1 MKLKYNVE
9 DRLPASQLILYSVQ
23 WFVLAVAVVVTSVF
37 VAEGTPADKL
47 FYAQKMFAVMGIA
60 GLVQIIWGHRL
71 PLVVGPAAVLLVGVL
86 SAKGAESNAIYS
98 SIAIGG
104 VLISLMT
111 IGGMMRYV
119 QRLFTP
125 RIIVVILML
134 IAFTLTPTIA
144 NKLVFAPH
152 ATHDQNIFGLIFAI
166 VGVIGMVVLNRKLRG
181 VAKSLVIPIALIVG
195 SVAYYAMFA
204 LPEKTASAASMESLV
219 ISDVTMDWSL
229 IIAFVICYVALLIND
244 IGSIESL
251 GAMLGSD
258 NMDKRMKRGV
268 RVTGAMNIV
277 AGAMGVLGPV
287 NYSMSPGV
295 IASTGCAARRALI
308 PATVMLALCALLPDL
323 VWVLTSIPNPVIG
336 VILLFLMG
344 TQLAASF
351 EMLQSSKS
359 AETFADALT
368 LGLPLMVAM
377 LFQMMPAGIAPAV
390 MQPLLGN
397 GFAMGVVTVIIM
409 EHVINRAK
417 R

>member
-37 VAEGTPADKL
+37 VAEGTPGDKL

-204 LPEKTASAASMESLV
+204 LPEKTASAASMEGLV
-219 ISDVTMDWSL
+219 ISDVTIDWSL

-308 PATVMLALCALLPDL
+308 PATVMLALCALSPDL

-390 MQPLLGN
+390 IQPLLGN

>member
-111 IGGMMRYV
+111 FGGMMRYV

-219 ISDVTMDWSL
+219 ISDVTIDWSL

-308 PATVMLALCALLPDL
+308 PATVMLALCALSPDL